1 MQAIVKEKRAPGLTV
16 KSVPKP
22 APGPGE
28 VLIAVRHAGVCGTDL
43 HIADWDPWAQSR
55 IKPPIVVGHEFA
67 GEIQGLGDGVTGLRV
82 GQLVTAEGHIVCGH
96 CLQCRTGNS
105 HICKNTRIIGVDRDG
120 AFAEYI
126 VMPTTNV
133 LTLSGIPTEV
143 GAIMDPMGNAFH
155 TVLTA
160 EIPGSTVFVVGCGPI
175 GCFAVG
181 IARAAGAT
189 KVIASDV
196 NPKRLALAEKMGAHV
211 VINAAKEDVVQTVV
225 AETDGEG
232 ADVVCEMSGVP
243 SALHQAFASV
253 RLGGRVQLLG
263 IPKGEVPINLA
274 DEIIFKGITVYGVIG
289 RRMYQ
294 TWHQMRRFLIGGQFD
309 PRPVLN
315 YLDSPQGSRV
325 KMEGRGDVV
334 ILSSNNYLGL
344 SNVPDV
350 VQAGKAGLDHWGA
363 GTASVRFIC
372 GTFTIHRQLEE
383 ALAKFVGCESSLS
396 YVSCWNANEGLC
408 PTILSEP
415 DIVISD
421 QLNHASII
429 DSIRLAKAI
438 TKCQTTVFKHSDM
451 ADLEATLK
459 AAGSA
464 RRKLIFTDGIF
475 SMEGDIAKLPDLV
488 ALARKYDAI
497 LAVDD
502 SHATGVL
509 GKCGRGTAEH
519 YGMLGQIDV
528 ITSTLGK
535 ALGGAAG
542 GFTAGPLALTD
553 YLTQRSRPQLFSN
566 ALPPTV
572 AASALAAV
580 QHVERHPELV
590 SRLSQNARY
599 FREQLLSLG
608 FKPLPGETPIV
619 PVILGET
626 AKAIRMSELLLAEGV
641 FVTGFGYPV
650 VPQGHARVRCQ
661 LSAAHSRDDLDFAL
675 RAFKKVGSKLG
686 LI

>member
-1 MQAIVKEKRAPGLTV
+1 M
-16 KSVPKP
+16 
-22 APGPGE
+22 
-28 VLIAVRHAGVCGTDL
+28 
-43 HIADWDPWAQSR
+43 AQ
-55 IKPPIVVGHEFA
+55 
-67 GEIQGLGDGVTGLRV
+67 
-82 GQLVTAEGHIVCGH
+82 
-96 CLQCRTGNS
+96 LQ
-105 HICKNTRIIGVDRDG
+105 D
-120 AFAEYI
+120 E
-126 VMPTTNV
+126 
-133 LTLSGIPTEV
+133 
-143 GAIMDPMGNAFH
+143 
-155 TVLTA
+155 
-160 EIPGSTVFVVGCGPI
+160 
-175 GCFAVG
+175 
-181 IARAAGAT
+181 
-189 KVIASDV
+189 
-196 NPKRLALAEKMGAHV
+196 LAEFK
-211 VINAAKEDVVQTVV
+211 K
-225 AETDGEG
+225 DGIYK
-232 ADVVCEMSGVP
+232 
-243 SALHQAFASV
+243 
-253 RLGGRVQLLG
+253 R
-263 IPKGEVPINLA
+263 
-274 DEIIFKGITVYGVIG
+274 
-289 RRMYQ
+289 
-294 TWHQMRRFLIGGQFD
+294 
-309 PRPVLN
+309 LN
-315 YLDSPQGSRV
+315 YLDSPQAARV
-325 KMEGRGDVV
+325 KMEGRGEVV

-344 SNVPDV
+344 CDVPDV
-350 VQAGKAGLDHWGA
+350 VRAGKAALDRWGA

-372 GTFTIHRQLEE
+372 GTFTIHRELED
-383 ALAKFVGCESSLS
+383 ALAKLVGCESSLT

-408 PTILSEP
+408 PTVLSEP

-429 DSIRLAKAI
+429 DSIRLAKTI
-438 TKCQTTVFKHSDM
+438 TKCQTAVYKHSDL
-451 ADLEATLK
+451 ADLEAKLK
-459 AAGSA
+459 AAGNA

-488 ALARKYDAI
+488 TLARKYDAI

-509 GKCGRGTAEH
+509 GKRGRGTAEH
-519 YGMLGQIDV
+519 YDMLGQVDV

-542 GFTAGPLALTD
+542 GFTAGPRALTD

-580 QHVERHPELV
+580 RHLEAHPELV
-590 SRLSQNARY
+590 TKLHENARY
-599 FREQLLSLG
+599 FREQLLGLG

-626 AKAIRMSELLLAEGV
+626 AKAIHMSELLLAEGV

>member
-1 MQAIVKEKRAPGLTV
+1 M
-16 KSVPKP
+16 S
-22 APGPGE
+22 
-28 VLIAVRHAGVCGTDL
+28 
-43 HIADWDPWAQSR
+43 
-55 IKPPIVVGHEFA
+55 FM
-67 GEIQGLGDGVTGLRV
+67 
-82 GQLVTAEGHIVCGH
+82 GQLQDE
-96 CLQCRTGNS
+96 
-105 HICKNTRIIGVDRDG
+105 
-120 AFAEYI
+120 
-126 VMPTTNV
+126 
-133 LTLSGIPTEV
+133 
-143 GAIMDPMGNAFH
+143 
-155 TVLTA
+155 
-160 EIPGSTVFVVGCGPI
+160 
-175 GCFAVG
+175 
-181 IARAAGAT
+181 
-189 KVIASDV
+189 
-196 NPKRLALAEKMGAHV
+196 
-211 VINAAKEDVVQTVV
+211 
-225 AETDGEG
+225 
-232 ADVVCEMSGVP
+232 
-243 SALHQAFASV
+243 
-253 RLGGRVQLLG
+253 
-263 IPKGEVPINLA
+263 LA
-274 DEIIFKGITVYGVIG
+274 DFKKEGIYK
-289 RRMYQ
+289 R
-294 TWHQMRRFLIGGQFD
+294 
-309 PRPVLN
+309 LN
-315 YLDSPQGSRV
+315 YLDSPQGPRV
-325 KMEGRGDVV
+325 KMEGHGDVV

-344 SNVPDV
+344 SAAPDV
-350 VQAGKAGLDHWGA
+350 VAAGKDALDHWGA
-363 GTASVRFIC
+363 GTGSVRFIC
-372 GTFTIHRQLEE
+372 GTFTVHRELEN
-383 ALAKFVGCESSLS
+383 ALARFVGCESSLS

-408 PTILSEP
+408 PTVLGEP
-415 DIVISD
+415 DVVISD

-429 DSIRLAKAI
+429 DAIRLAKTI
-438 TKCQTTVFKHSDM
+438 TKCQTAVYKHSDM
-451 ADLEATLK
+451 ADVEEKLK
-459 AAGSA
+459 AAGKA

-488 ALARKYDAI
+488 ALARKYDAV

-509 GKCGRGTAEH
+509 GKSGRGTAEH

-580 QHVERHPELV
+580 RSVEAHPELV
-590 SRLSQNARY
+590 TRLHQNARY

-626 AKAIRMSELLLAEGV
+626 AKAIHMSELLLAEGV

-661 LSAAHSRDDLDFAL
+661 LSAAHTRDDLDFAL